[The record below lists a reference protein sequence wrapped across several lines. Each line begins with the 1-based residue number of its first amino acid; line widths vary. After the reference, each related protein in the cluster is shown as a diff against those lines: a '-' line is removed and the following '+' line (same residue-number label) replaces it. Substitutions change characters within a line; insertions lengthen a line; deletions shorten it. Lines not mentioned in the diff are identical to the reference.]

1 MSNPNK
7 TAICTSM
14 VLNLAKHAT
23 SALARMARSDAP
35 IFINLTKTKSSLLVK
50 LSVLV
55 GAVRAAQL
63 LACKATLLASYPV

>member
-1 MSNPNK
+1 MSNPKK

-14 VLNLAKHAT
+14 VLNLPKHAT

-35 IFINLTKTKSSLLVK
+35 IFINLSSLLVK

-55 GAVRAAQL
+55 GTVRAAQL
-63 LACKATLLASYPV
+63 LARKATLLASYPA